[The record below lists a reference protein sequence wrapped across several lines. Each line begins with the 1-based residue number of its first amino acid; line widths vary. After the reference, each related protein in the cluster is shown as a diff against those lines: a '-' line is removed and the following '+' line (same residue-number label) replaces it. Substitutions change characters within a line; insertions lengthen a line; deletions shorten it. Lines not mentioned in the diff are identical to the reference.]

1 MPASR
6 PARLCSGFIIPA
18 LLIVSATLVSCRQQK
33 QYKIGVSQCSE
44 DSWRGKLTSELEMAT
59 YFYDDVTLSFTSAHD
74 DSELQERQIDSLVES
89 GIDLLIV
96 SPNQQSHLSAA
107 VDRAFDK
114 GIPVVLFDR
123 KTKSD
128 KYTTFLGADNFEIG
142 YMLGEYACGQLD
154 GKGAIVEICGLKDSS
169 PAEERHNGFHAAL
182 KKYPGVRVVESDY
195 GDWTGE
201 SGREAMERIMERY
214 DGPVDCIMGGN
225 DRMAAASLQ
234 AFKERHP
241 QSDPVVLGVDALSGP
256 GEGMVLV
263 RDSVLSAS
271 AIYPT
276 HGDELLQL
284 ALNIL
289 NGKSCYKEYKMA
301 SSLVTSSNANI
312 LLLQNEEL
320 EQRSENLRKLSS
332 KVDATSAVIA
342 TQQTL
347 IFVCVAFIFVSLV
360 LIGVIARANRQK
372 QRLAVKLAEQK
383 EMAERSR
390 DELELERDHLVEAQ
404 LALMS
409 SGAMAAASADTG
421 ADVLSGNE
429 ESFRKESEF
438 MQKFNSVV
446 NENMD
451 DADFGVEQIGQQ
463 LGYSR
468 VQLYRKVKALT
479 GKSPVELLRSYRL
492 DYAKTLLN
500 DASLSVSEV
509 AYRVGFS
516 SPSYFSKCYKEEFGV
531 SPSVNQ

>member
-1 MPASR
+1 MR
-6 PARLCSGFIIPA
+6 FVSGLFIPM
-18 LLIVSATLVSCRQQK
+18 LIVVSAAAVSCKQQK

-44 DSWRGKLTSELEMAT
+44 DSWRGKLKSELEMAT
-59 YFYDDVTLSFTSAHD
+59 YFNDGVSLSFTSAHD

-128 KYTTFLGADNFEIG
+128 KYTTFMGADNYEIG
-142 YMLGEYACGQLD
+142 HMLGEYACQQL
-154 GKGAIVEICGLKDSS
+154 GGNGCIVEICGLKDSS

-182 KKYPGVRVVESDY
+182 QRYPGVRVVESDY
-195 GDWTGE
+195 GDWTEE

-225 DRMAAASLQ
+225 DRMAAAAVLYL
-234 AFKERHP
+234 KERYP
-241 QSDPVVLGVDALSGP
+241 QANPVVLGVDALSGP
-256 GEGMVLV
+256 DEGMVLV
-263 RDSVLSAS
+263 RDSVLNAS

-276 HGDELLQL
+276 HGDELLTL

-289 NGKSCYKEYKMA
+289 QGKSCYKEYKMA
-301 SSLVTSSNANI
+301 SSLVTPSNANI

-320 EQRSENLRKLSS
+320 EHGSANLKKLST
-332 KVDATSAVIA
+332 KVDATTAVIS

-347 IFVCVAFIFVSLV
+347 IFVCVIFIFVSLI
-360 LIGVIARANRQK
+360 LLAVIARANRQK

-390 DELELERDHLVEAQ
+390 DELELERDRLVEAQ

-409 SGAMAAASADTG
+409 NAGTAAVASETG

-429 ESFRKESEF
+429 EGFRKESEF
-438 MQKFNSVV
+438 MQKFNNVV
-446 NENMD
+446 NENMS
-451 DADFGVEQIGQQ
+451 DADFGVEQIGQE

-479 GKSPVELLRSYRL
+479 GQSPVELLRSYRL
-492 DYAKTLLN
+492 SHAKTLLD
-500 DASLSVSEV
+500 DASLSVAEV

-531 SPSVNQ
+531 SPSDNQ